1 MPPVV
6 LFPMARVARV
16 RPWSRLGPRG
26 LLWQLLLL
34 ALAAAGLT
42 AVW

>member
-6 LFPMARVARV
+6 LFPLRHLSRV
-16 RPWSRLGPRG
+16 RPWSRLGPRA
-26 LLWQLLLL
+26 LLWQLPLL

-42 AVW
+42 ALW

>member
-1 MPPVV
+1 
-6 LFPMARVARV
+6 MARVARV
-16 RPWSRLGPRG
+16 RPWSRLGPRA